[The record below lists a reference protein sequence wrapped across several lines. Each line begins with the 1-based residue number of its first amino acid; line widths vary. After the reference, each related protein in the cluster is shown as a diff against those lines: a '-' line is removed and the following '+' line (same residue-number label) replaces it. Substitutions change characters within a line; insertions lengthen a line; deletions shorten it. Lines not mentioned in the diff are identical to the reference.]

1 MTERPALARAP
12 VLFPSGLAIMAL
24 VLALVVP
31 VSACPKFSNST
42 LSGSYVMTINSDNR
56 SNLTDNP
63 SSAGA
68 VLGLLSFDSKG
79 NFRGN
84 LTTTA
89 GRPAGRYPAPTQLM
103 RTAPVSLP
111 FKTVLIRRLTG

>member
-1 MTERPALARAP
+1 MKAKLI
-12 VLFPSGLAIMAL
+12 SGLAIMAL

-89 GRPAGRYPAPTQLM
+89 GPTSGS
-103 RTAPVSLP
+103 VSG
-111 FKTVLIRRLTG
+111 TYSINADGTGIAT